1 MPTRP
6 FAARARRHVGVTT
19 HTLLVAA
26 LVATAAPRQS
36 IAQSVQYRTPTGVTY
51 RSQTDAG
58 PIARAQQAVAANP
71 RSVDAILALG
81 AAQSGARQFREAIET
96 YTRGIAVAPNNAL
109 LYRWRGHRYL
119 SVREHDKALADF
131 ARGMAL
137 DSSVYGIWYHLGV
150 IRFLKGEFAAAATA
164 FARGRVIAP
173 DPGELA
179 GSYDWG
185 WMSLMRA
192 GRRDEARAL
201 LANMPD
207 SVTRAPVA
215 YSQRLRLYKGEITS
229 AALFTPGDTADVQV
243 ATLAFGLGHWYLLR
257 GDTTAALGNFTR
269 AIASGG
275 WPGFAF
281 MASEAELARFNAR

>member
-1 MPTRP
+1 MPTRL
-6 FAARARRHVGVTT
+6 FAARAHRRGRVTT
-19 HTLLVAA
+19 HALLVAA
-26 LVATAAPRQS
+26 LIATAAPRVTT
-36 IAQSVQYRTPTGVTY
+36 AQSMQYRSPAGVAY
-51 RSQTDAG
+51 RSQADTG
-58 PIARAQQAVAANP
+58 PIARAQQALATNP

-81 AAQSGARQFREAIET
+81 AAHSGARQFREAIET

-119 SVREHDKALADF
+119 SVRDHDKALADF

-137 DSSVYGIWYHLGV
+137 DSAVYGIWYHLGV

-201 LANMPD
+201 LASMPD

-215 YSQRLRLYKGEITS
+215 YSQRLRLYKGEITP
-229 AALFTPGDTADVQV
+229 AAMFTPADT
-243 ATLAFGLGHWYLLR
+243 
-257 GDTTAALGNFTR
+257 
-269 AIASGG
+269 
-275 WPGFAF
+275 
-281 MASEAELARFNAR
+281 

>member
-6 FAARARRHVGVTT
+6 FAVRARRHVGVTT

-26 LVATAAPRQS
+26 MVATAAPRQS
-36 IAQSVQYRTPTGVTY
+36 IAQSVQYRTPAGVTY
-51 RSQTDAG
+51 RSQADTG

-137 DSSVYGIWYHLGV
+137 DSAVYGIWYHLGV

-185 WMSLMRA
+185 WMSLVRA

-201 LANMPD
+201 LASMPD
-207 SVTRAPVA
+207 SVTRIANA
-215 YSQRLRLYKGEITS
+215 YAQRLRLYKGELPPG
-229 AALFTPGDTADVQV
+229 ALFTPADTIDVQV
-243 ATLAFGLGHWYLLR
+243 ATLSFGLGNWHLVR
-257 GDTTAALGNFTR
+257 GDTTAARAQFTR
-269 AIASGG
+269 AVASGG

-281 MASEAELARFNAR
+281 MASESDLTRMRR